1 VLRFSPLDYVAGLPY
16 YYGRNYGKA
25 IECCG
30 KALDLDPNFHPA
42 HLMGLAYLQEGRY
55 SDAINQLE
63 DAKKLSLATPFVLGA
78 LGAAYAFAGRPNE
91 AVGLLTELE
100 LIASQK
106 YVSPYF
112 ISTILAGLDQPV
124 AALDN
129 LELAC
134 KLRCCRA
141 AWLRVDPLLDKLRPE
156 PRFEAIIQRGNL
168 HD

>member
-1 VLRFSPLDYVAGLPY
+1 LNYVAGLPY
-16 YYGRNYGKA
+16 YYARNYGKA

-30 KALDLDPNFHPA
+30 KALDLDPNFFPA
-42 HLMGLAYLQEGRY
+42 QHLMGLAHLQEGRF
-55 SDAINQLE
+55 SDAINHQPTRGRE
-63 DAKKLSLATPFVLGA
+63 KAIPSHTIRFGA
-78 LGAAYAFAGRPNE
+78 LGAAYALAGRPNE
-91 AVGLLTELE
+91 AVGLLKELE
-100 LIASQK
+100 LIASQR

-134 KLRCCRA
+134 KLCCCRV

-156 PRFEAIIQRGNL
+156 PRFEAIIQRVNL

>member
-1 VLRFSPLDYVAGLPY
+1 MLRSSPLNYVAGLPY
-16 YYGRNYGKA
+16 YYGRNYGEA

-30 KALDLDPNFHPA
+30 KALDLDPNFFPA
-42 HLMGLAYLQEGRY
+42 QHLMGLAHLQEGRF

-91 AVGLLTELE
+91 AVGLLKELE
-100 LIASQK
+100 LIASQR

-134 KLRCCRA
+134 KLRCCRV
-141 AWLRVDPLLDKLRPE
+141 AWLSVYPLLDKLRAE
-156 PRFEAIIQRGNL
+156 PRFEAIIQRSAL
-168 HD
+168 